1 VSKYKEIG
9 LFIIST
15 NLDYNNIYYMVY
27 YLSFKGIF
35 ILLAIAS

>member
-1 VSKYKEIG
+1 MG

-15 NLDYNNIYYMVY
+15 KLNYNNIYYTVY

-35 ILLAIAS
+35 ILLAIAN

>member
-1 VSKYKEIG
+1 ME

-27 YLSFKGIF
+27 YLVLRDFVF
-35 ILLAIAS
+35 C